1 MNISRHQDRPAVPQ
15 EAFGSLPPTATKHR
29 TPGRATDRYAAIHQS
44 FGWKVPKRFNMAQA
58 CCGQWAAQAAT
69 AARERS
75 LRFIVLSP
83 VRKKSHAQVLMQHAH
98 FGGQL
103 LRAEGLHHLAMLHH
117 VKPIRQGRGKP
128 EVLFHHDDREALG
141 LEGLDH
147 AG

>member
-1 MNISRHQDRPAVPQ
+1 MRAAVTEPGPVMSEYKPDMSFITPILTMPSEICAWAEPA
-15 EAFGSLPPTATKHR
+15 K
-29 TPGRATDRYAAIHQS
+29 
-44 FGWKVPKRFNMAQA
+44 
-58 CCGQWAAQAAT
+58 AQAAT

-98 FGGQL
+98 LGGQL